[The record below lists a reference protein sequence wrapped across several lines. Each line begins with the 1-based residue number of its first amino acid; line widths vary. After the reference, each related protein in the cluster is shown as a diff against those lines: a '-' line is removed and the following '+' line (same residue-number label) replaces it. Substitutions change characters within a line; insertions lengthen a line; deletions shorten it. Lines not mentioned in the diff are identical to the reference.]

1 MHNSSKIHRSCQ
13 EATLMPR
20 IDDALE
26 RLASLPPVVPLERWR
41 CGACDTAL
49 MTHAAFSVHMAEQH
63 NVTPAAPSAHVL
75 VIINECADHTGK
87 VYAWTIGDVEAEQYL
102 KLRRDKDSLWDADM
116 IDTLPGYAGFY
127 VTDGTRSPAPLLSA
141 LAALGLVSDGGK

>member
-20 IDDALE
+20 IDDALD
-26 RLASLPPVVPLERWR
+26 RLASLPAVVPLERWR

-49 MTHAAFSVHMAEQH
+49 MTHAAFSVHMATTH

-75 VIINECADHTGK
+75 VIINECQDHTGK
-87 VYAWTIGDVEAEQYL
+87 VYAWTLGGVEAEQYL
-102 KLRRDKDSLWDADM
+102 KIRRNKDSLWDVDV
-116 IDTLPGYAGFY
+116 IDLPAPGYF
-127 VTDGTRSPAPLLSA
+127 VTDAAGQRVPLLSA
-141 LAALGLVSDGGK
+141 LAALGLVTDGGK